1 MTTISEKYV
10 ATVKRISDERE
21 EVRVKTRKAKDDFVK
36 YIISL
41 LSTDYYKK
49 QISDYLSEKGSL
61 VLFFQ
66 EDSYQDEVLNLD
78 IETLVDYYGSE
89 GVILGTRRVFLK
101 NAYGCRNFCFL
112 FFCTRSYLEFSFYNG
127 FTDFANNMMPIIQS
141 ESEEWCNNLY
151 NNLPR
156 ILKLRNY
163 FDARFFP
170 LLDLDVILN
179 KLPYEIRTG
188 EYKTV
193 KYIDYSSKKEQE
205 KILQSLNKDYNPS
218 DVSYENMYL
227 NFMKNVI
234 RYFSDFSNKGLFD
247 FCYGSKSLTT
257 EELLDEYINLMTN
270 YKPIP
275 ETILAKFDKSL
286 IKTGDIM
293 HPHAVYGL

>member
-1 MTTISEKYV
+1 MITINEKYD

-66 EDSYQDEVLNLD
+66 EDPYQDEVLNLD
-78 IETLVDYYGSE
+78 IETLVDYYESE

-112 FFCTRSYLEFSFYNG
+112 FFCTRSYLKFSFYNG

-179 KLPYEIRTG
+179 KLPYETKTG
-188 EYKTV
+188 KYKAV
-193 KYIDYSSKKEQE
+193 KYIDYLSRKEKE
-205 KILQSLNKDYNPS
+205 KILQSLSEDYNPS

-227 NFMKNVI
+227 SFIYNVI
-234 RYFSDFSNKGLFD
+234 CYFTDISGKMFLDVRYS
-247 FCYGSKSLTT
+247 SKVLTNA
-257 EELLDEYINLMTN
+257 EFLDEYINLMTY

-275 ETILAKFDKSL
+275 EAILSKFDKKQ

-293 HPHAVYGL
+293 HPHATWF